1 MFIQQYEN
9 ISDKNNQITQNNG
22 IFISLEGVDGA
33 GKTSHMEFI
42 KDYLTNKGF
51 IVKQTREPGGTI
63 FGEELRRMILSYD
76 ISDITELLLLFA
88 SRQELI
94 TQFIMPN
101 LAVGNVVITDRF
113 IDSSI
118 AYQAYARN
126 QGIDKVESLIKIL
139 TPQIMPNLTLLF
151 DVDLETAK
159 QRKSKRQNG
168 SDRIENLGDD
178 FFNKVR
184 NAYLDLAKKE
194 PNRIKLIDN
203 TLEDNYTQKAIV
215 SYLDALYN

>member
-1 MFIQQYEN
+1 MDFI
-9 ISDKNNQITQNNG
+9 T
-22 IFISLEGVDGA
+22 
-33 GKTSHMEFI
+33 
-42 KDYLTNKGF
+42 DYLTNKGF

-94 TQFIMPN
+94 TQFIVPN

-126 QGIDKVESLIKIL
+126 HGIDKVESLIKIL
-139 TPQIMPNLTLLF
+139 TPQIMPDLTLLF
-151 DVDLETAK
+151 DVDIETAK
-159 QRKSKRQNG
+159 QRKSQRHNG
-168 SDRIENLGDD
+168 SDRIDNLGDD

-194 PNRIKLIDN
+194 PNRIKIIDQYN
-203 TLEDNYTQKAIV
+203 TKQSIKDCLEEIKCKQ
-215 SYLDALYN
+215 

>member
-168 SDRIENLGDD
+168 SDRIENLGEIGRAH
-178 FFNKVR
+178 V
-184 NAYLDLAKKE
+184 
-194 PNRIKLIDN
+194 
-203 TLEDNYTQKAIV
+203 
-215 SYLDALYN
+215 